1 MTALH
6 AVAVHLP
13 PTSVPIEQVGQRLG
27 LPDRQTVLFRRFHG
41 LDQVR
46 LDPDGTV
53 EDLLRAAAGA
63 LTALRGNEHRVAYV
77 LYATSLPVQ
86 TPYPHNPLRV
96 LCRELGLEH
105 ALAFKVSHHACAS
118 GLLAV
123 DLAGRLLAG
132 HPGAD
137 GPAGE
142 EPLALVL
149 AGEKT
154 FTRDAQVAPEISVFS
169 EGAAACLVGPG
180 DGRDRVLSYRASLRG
195 EYDGRLAEDPDLLTA
210 FNRAYPELLEGV
222 IREALAAAGTRLE
235 EIRLILP
242 HNANRISWRS
252 LSRRTGFPLERILL
266 ENVAPYGHCFAAD
279 AFINLHTATRQG
291 LLRPGDRYLVAA
303 AGVGAAFSAMV
314 LEH

>member
-1 MTALH
+1 VTALH

-13 PTSVPIEQVGQRLG
+13 PSSVPIELVGRRLG

-86 TPYPHNPLRV
+86 TPYPHNPLRD
-96 LCRELGLEH
+96 LCRELGLGH

-118 GLLAV
+118 GLLAI
-123 DLAGRLLAG
+123 DLAGRLLAA
-132 HPGAD
+132 HPEPAPD
-137 GPAGE
+137 GG

-154 FTRDAQVAPEISVFS
+154 FTRDAQVAPEISLFS
-169 EGAAACLVGPG
+169 EGAAACLVRPG
-180 DGRDRVLSYRASLRG
+180 GGRDRVLSYRAALRG
-195 EYDGRLAEDPDLLTA
+195 EYDGRLAEDPALLTA
-210 FNRAYPELLEGV
+210 FNRAYPELLESV
-222 IREALAAAGTRLE
+222 IRDALAAADTRLE
-235 EIRLILP
+235 ELKLILP

-266 ENVAPYGHCFAAD
+266 DNVADYGHCFAAD
-279 AFINLHTATRQG
+279 AFINLHTAESRG
-291 LLRPGDRYLVAA
+291 LLQPGDRYLVAA
-303 AGVGAAFSAMV
+303 AGIGAAFSAMV

>member
-13 PTSVPIEQVGQRLG
+13 PSSVPIEQVGRRLG

-63 LTALRGNEHRVAYV
+63 LAALRGNEHRVAYV

-86 TPYPHNPLRV
+86 TPYPHNPLRT

-118 GLLAV
+118 GLLAI
-123 DLAGRLLAG
+123 DLAGRLLAAHG
-132 HPGAD
+132 GAT
-137 GPAGE
+137 PAGE

-154 FTRDAQVAPEISVFS
+154 FTRDAQIAPEISVFS

-180 DGRDRVLSYRASLRG
+180 GDRDRVLSYRAALRG
-195 EYDGRLAEDPDLLTA
+195 EYDGRLSEDPALLTA
-210 FNRAYPELLEGV
+210 FNRAYPELLEAV
-222 IREALAAAGTRLE
+222 IREALDAAGTRLE
-235 EIRLILP
+235 EIKLIVP

-303 AGVGAAFSAMV
+303 AGIGAAFSAMV